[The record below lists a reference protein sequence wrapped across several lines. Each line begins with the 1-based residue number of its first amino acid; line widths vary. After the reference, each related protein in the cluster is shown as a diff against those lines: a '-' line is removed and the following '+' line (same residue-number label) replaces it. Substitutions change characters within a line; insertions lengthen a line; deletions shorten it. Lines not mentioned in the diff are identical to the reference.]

1 MASIVQGY
9 EYDIFISYRQKDNK
23 HDGWVTEFVNN
34 LKGELEST
42 FKEEISVYFDINPH
56 DGLLET
62 HDVNASLKEKL
73 KCLIFIPIIS
83 QTYCDSKSFAWQ
95 HELVAFNKLAKED
108 QFGRDI
114 KLAGG
119 NIASRILPIKIH
131 NLDQEDKSLLE
142 NELGGVLRAIEFIYK
157 EAGVNRPLKPTDDK
171 NDNLNKTYYRDQI
184 NKVANAIKEIIAG
197 LKSKPTTLTEEKS
210 QQSESLGEVKKE
222 FVKSK
227 ADNPKN
233 LKLRYII
240 GSFLVLALIV
250 LGYLF
255 IPKLFNTSKPVD
267 ISIAVLPFTNMSN
280 DPEQEFF
287 SDGVSDDI
295 IIKLAQVP
303 GLKVAGRTSSFTF
316 KGRNQDL
323 RTIGEQLGVNH
334 ILEGSIR
341 KSGKAI
347 RITVQLI
354 KVADGYPLW
363 SEKYDRQE
371 ENIFD
376 LQDEISLAILN
387 AIKIKLFGAAKEAVL
402 KKYTDNPEAYQ
413 LYLQGRFYY
422 NMFQNADN
430 LNKAIGFFQA
440 AIKIEPDYA
449 LAYAGMASSYMILWI
464 NNYLPPEKCLPQM
477 KEAAEHSLRLDD
489 AIAESHLAMARMKM
503 YYEWDFAAATIEYKK
518 AIELNPN
525 LAEAHEK
532 YAICLGLI
540 GNYTEAVKQATI
552 AYSLDPF
559 SLMINDN
566 VAGVYWMAGDYEKE
580 IEFGKRLIELE
591 PNFWGGHYRVGQG
604 LMGLKRYEEALPE
617 LNKAVDQNYSSFTL
631 SRQGLIYGIM
641 GEKVKVREVLEKMQN
656 LRSIQWV
663 GNYEMGFVYLALGE
677 SDKAFQYFERALEKH
692 EGIMLYL
699 KFTIRLFPEFGQ
711 DPRTKLLLEKI
722 GLPYQ

>member
-83 QTYCDSKSFAWQ
+83 QTYCDPKSFAWQ
-95 HELVAFNKLAKED
+95 HEFVAFNNMAKYD

-114 KLAGG
+114 KLTGG

-197 LKSKPTTLTEEKS
+197 LKSKPTTLPEEKT
-210 QQSESLGEVKKE
+210 QQRESLGEVKKE

-240 GSFLVLALIV
+240 GSFLVLALLV
-250 LGYLF
+250 PGYLF
-255 IPKLFNTSKPVD
+255 IPKLFKSSEPVE
-267 ISIAVLPFTNMSN
+267 ISIAVLPFENMSN

-287 SDGVSDDI
+287 SEGISEEI
-295 IIKLAQVP
+295 INMLAQVS
-303 GLKVAGRTSSFTF
+303 GLQVAGRTSSFTF
-316 KGRNQDL
+316 KGKNQDL
-323 RTIGEQLGVNH
+323 RTIGEKLNVNY

-341 KSGKAI
+341 KSENKI
-347 RITVQLI
+347 RITAQLI
-354 KVADGYPLW
+354 KVADGYHLW
-363 SEKYDRQE
+363 SEKYDRKME
-371 ENIFD
+371 DIFD
-376 LQDEISLAILN
+376 IQDEISLAILN
-387 AIKIKLFGAAKEAVL
+387 AIKIKLFGVAKEVL
-402 KKYTDNPEAYQ
+402 IKKYTDNPEAYQ

-422 NMFQNADN
+422 NKYTVDGF
-430 LNKAIGFFQA
+430 NKAIDYYNA

-449 LAYAGMASSYMILWI
+449 LAYAGIATSYMALWI
-464 NNYLPPEKCLPQM
+464 YNYLPPEKCLPQM
-477 KEAAEHSLRLDD
+477 KQAAEHSLQLDD
-489 AIAESHLAMARMKM
+489 AIAESHLAIARMKM
-503 YYEWDFAAATIEYKK
+503 SYEWDFAAATIEYQK

-525 LAEAHEK
+525 FSEAHVF
-532 YAICLGLI
+532 YALCMCFL
-540 GNYTEAVKQATI
+540 GNYTEAVKQASI
-552 AYSLDPF
+552 ANRLDPF
-559 SLMINDN
+559 SLFINFN
-566 VAGVYWMAGDYEKE
+566 VANVYWMAGDYEKE
-580 IEFGKRLIELE
+580 VEYGRSMVEME
-591 PNFWGGHYRVGQG
+591 PDFYGGHYQIGRG
-604 LMGLKRYEEALPE
+604 LMHFKRYQEAVSE
-617 LNKAVDQNYSSFTL
+617 IEISVHQNYRSFTL
-631 SRQGLIYGIM
+631 FRLGLIFGVM
-641 GEKVKVREVLEKMQN
+641 GEKVKAREVLEEMEN
-656 LRSIQWV
+656 LKSTQSV
-663 GNYEMGFVYLALGE
+663 GNYEMGVVYMALGE
-677 SDKAFQYFERALEKH
+677 FDNAFQYFNKAIEMH
-692 EGIMLYL
+692 EGLMLYI
-699 KFTIRLFPEFGQ
+699 KYTSRSFPEFER
-711 DPRTKLLLEKI
+711 DPRTKLLLDKI
-722 GLPYQ
+722 GLPGQ

>member
-1 MASIVQGY
+1 MSSVLPGF

-23 HDGWVTEFVNN
+23 YDGWVTEFIEN
-34 LKGELEST
+34 LKKELEAT
-42 FKEEISVYFDINPH
+42 FKEDVSIYFDVDPH

-62 HDVNASLKEKL
+62 HNVDKSLEDKL
-73 KCLIFIPIIS
+73 RCLIFIPIIS

-95 HELVAFNKLAKED
+95 HEFVAFNKLAKED

-114 KLAGG
+114 RLAGG
-119 NIASRILPIKIH
+119 NVASRILPVKIH
-131 NLDQEDKSLLE
+131 NLDQEDKSLIE
-142 NELGGVLRAIEFIYK
+142 SELGGALRAIEFIYR
-157 EAGVNRPLKPTDDK
+157 EPGVNRPLKPTDDK
-171 NDNLNKTYYRDQI
+171 KDNLNKTYYRDQI
-184 NKVANAIKEIIAG
+184 NKVANAVKEIIAG
-197 LKSKPTTLTEEKS
+197 LKLTTTLLTEEKT
-210 QQSESLGEVKKE
+210 QPGEPLGEVKRE
-222 FVKSK
+222 VVKSK
-227 ADNPKN
+227 ADKPKN
-233 LKLRYII
+233 RKLKYLV
-240 GSFLVLALIV
+240 GSFLMLALLV
-250 LGYLF
+250 LGYF
-255 IPKLFNTSKPVD
+255 IIPKLFKSSKSVE
-267 ISIAVLPFTNMSN
+267 ISIAVLPFANMSN

-316 KGRNQDL
+316 KGKNQDL
-323 RTIGEQLGVNH
+323 RKIGEQLGVNH

-376 LQDEISLAILN
+376 LQDDISLAILN
-387 AIKIKLFGAAKEAVL
+387 AIKIKLLGTAKEAVL

-422 NMFQNADN
+422 NKFEGKDN
-430 LNKAIGFFQA
+430 FNKAIDYFKA
-440 AIKIEPDYA
+440 AIKMEPGYA
-449 LAYAGMASSYMILWI
+449 LAYAGLASTYMILWI
-464 NNYLPPEKCLPQM
+464 YNYLPPEQCLPQM

-489 AIAESHLAMARMKM
+489 GIAENHIVMARMKM

-532 YAICLGLI
+532 YAICLGLL
-540 GNYTEAVKQATI
+540 GNFTEAIKQASI

-559 SLMINDN
+559 SLPINDN
-566 VAGVYWMAGDYEKE
+566 VAMVYYMAGDHEKE
-580 IEFGKRLIELE
+580 IEYGRRLIELE
-591 PNFWGGHYRVGQG
+591 PNFWSGHCIVGRG
-604 LMGLKRYEEALPE
+604 LMNLKRYQEAFPE
-617 LNKAVDQNYSSFTL
+617 IEIAIRQNYSSLTL
-631 SRQGLIYGIM
+631 RYLAILYGLM
-641 GEKVKVREVLEKMQN
+641 GEKAKAREVIEKMEN
-656 LRSIQWV
+656 MKSTQWV
-663 GNYEMGFVYLALGE
+663 GNADFGVAYMALGE
-677 SDKAFQYFERALEKH
+677 FDAAYQYFERAIEMR
-692 EGIMLYL
+692 EGLMLYL
-699 KFTIRLFPEFGQ
+699 NYPIRLFPEFKK
-711 DPRTKLLLEKI
+711 DPRTRQLFEKM